1 VFKATKPAVTFVLA
15 VLELKL
21 RVLYLLGRSFTTWVT
36 CQPCCD
42 LLAVGK
48 DNDSITS
55 FVFLGGAVSPWGGPH
70 SWVCSSFASGKM
82 FVILLVTS
90 QFCFWVLSAISPGVY
105 CCFRERSKGLKLVTL
120 ADCPLKKEKIN
131 ASLETLPNNSYF
143 HAIGPNWVTCPSL
156 AARVWG
162 GGHQEC

>member
-1 VFKATKPAVTFVLA
+1 
-15 VLELKL
+15 
-21 RVLYLLGRSFTTWVT
+21 
-36 CQPCCD
+36 
-42 LLAVGK
+42 
-48 DNDSITS
+48 
-55 FVFLGGAVSPWGGPH
+55 
-70 SWVCSSFASGKM
+70 M

-162 GGHQEC
+162 GGIRSVSYFATTVKNGCRGVAEVPSPKFKPTKKGKKKKDTGEATVNVSF